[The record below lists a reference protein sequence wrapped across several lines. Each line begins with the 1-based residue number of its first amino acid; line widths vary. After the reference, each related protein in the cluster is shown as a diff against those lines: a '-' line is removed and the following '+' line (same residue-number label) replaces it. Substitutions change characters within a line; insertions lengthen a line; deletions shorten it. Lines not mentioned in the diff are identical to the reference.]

1 MKGIKLDIPT
11 GKYILAVSGGVDSM
25 TLLHL
30 LVQKSQQQATSNK
43 QQAEKNQFPVPSSQF
58 LLVVAHFNHGI
69 RPDSDK
75 DEELV
80 RKAAKKYQLPFEVGY
95 GKLGSTASE
104 ETARKARYRFL
115 EQARDKY
122 QAKAIITAHH
132 QDDLLETAIINII
145 RGSGRRGLTAISENP
160 DVIRPLL
167 DVPKTKIMSY
177 AKRHKLKWRE
187 DPTNTDETKL
197 RNYVRRRVVAKL
209 TDQQR
214 RDLLKNIDKVAKIN
228 KVENELI
235 ATISHQLV
243 KNGEINRSSFSA
255 LPIEIGNELTIY
267 WLRERGFLSYTSK
280 LIERLNLAIRA
291 ARPNSR
297 HAVSGGLE
305 LLVGKHT
312 AHFADKN

>member
-177 AKRHKLKWRE
+177 ARRHKLKWRE
-187 DPTNTDETKL
+187 DLTNTDETKL
-197 RNYVRRRVVAKL
+197 RNYVRRQLVAKL
-209 TDQQR
+209 TDEQR
-214 RDLLKNIDKVAKIN
+214 IELLKNIHKVAKIGQ
-228 KVENELI
+228 VENQLI
-235 ATISHQLV
+235 AKISHKLV
-243 KNGEINRSSFSA
+243 KQDKISRSSFSA
-255 LPIEIGNELTIY
+255 LPIEVGNELVIY
-267 WLRERGFLSYTSK
+267 WLREREFLAYTSK
-280 LIERLNLAIRA
+280 LVERLNLVIRA
-291 ARPNSR
+291 ARPNTR
-297 HAVSGGLE
+297 HKVSKDLE
-305 LLVGKHT
+305 LVT
-312 AHFADKN
+312 DKRLAYFINNN